1 MLLIVKVYPTIK
13 LIPIVYID
21 AGKVDSCH
29 IGERS
34 QECMPRLMS
43 VKPEALFEGRRAHLQ
58 DVVGRNLHRG
68 RSGGQNS
75 IVSQV
80 LPEMADK
87 PRSPPGCV
95 SEFQRVQGE
104 FRSH

>member
-1 MLLIVKVYPTIK
+1 MLLIVQVYPTIK

-29 IGERS
+29 IGERP
-34 QECMPRLMS
+34 QESVPRLMS
-43 VKPEALFEGRRAHLQ
+43 VKPEALFEGRHAHLQ
-58 DVVGRNLHRG
+58 DVKGRNLYR
-68 RSGGQNS
+68 RCASSQNS

-87 PRSPPGCV
+87 PRPPPGCV
-95 SEFQRVQGE
+95 SEFQRVQDE